1 MLLYYITDRTQFSG
15 DDENRRRQLLE
26 RIAEA
31 ARLGVDFIQLREK
44 DLSGRD
50 LEALTTSAVERVR
63 SGDSRTRL
71 LINSRT
77 DVAIAAGADG
87 VHLRSNDISPKIGR
101 DVWHEARPD
110 RDPIIAVSCHTV
122 SDVVSAKTA
131 GADFVVFGTMF
142 EKKGRGESV
151 AGIEGLRSVCQSGI
165 RVLALGGVTT
175 ENAAQ
180 CVDTGAIGVAGIRLF
195 QEGDLK
201 AAVKKLRAISPGR

>member
-1 MLLYYITDRTQFSG
+1 M
-15 DDENRRRQLLE
+15 LE

-50 LEALTTSAVERVR
+50 LEELAVKAVQRVR
-63 SGDSRTRL
+63 SANSRTRL

-77 DVAIAAGADG
+77 DVAIAADADG
-87 VHLRSNDISPKIGR
+87 VHLRSNDISPKIVR
-101 DVWHEARPD
+101 DVCHLARPG

-131 GADFVVFGTMF
+131 GADFVVFGPVF

-175 ENAAQ
+175 ENAAR

-195 QEGDLK
+195 QEGDLE
-201 AAVKKLRAISPGR
+201 ATLKKLRAISPSR